1 MKISQSQK
9 KKYCMIP
16 LYETLKAVKITETE
30 NKMVVAR
37 DLEKGGLRSYCL
49 MDTEF
54 QFYKM
59 KQSWRWMIVMVAW
72 HYECI

>member
-1 MKISQSQK
+1 MTLEDIISSDISQSHK

-37 DLEKGGLRSYCL
+37 D
-49 MDTEF
+49 
-54 QFYKM
+54 
-59 KQSWRWMIVMVAW
+59 
-72 HYECI
+72 